1 MSRYLL
7 ICLALW
13 LSACATQPAAPL
25 YHQMDKQD
33 VALANQALAEA
44 LQTRPKS
51 QSLTW
56 FNSANRHSGSVTP
69 LRTFRHSNGLW
80 CRDYREQIYIGQ
92 VSQQWQDTACR
103 SKAGTGCR
111 CAADSSGNKKGG
123 WPWPPSFYCKCKL
136 AAIIPGDRADRPAP
150 TCG

>member
-44 LQTRPKS
+44 LQTRPKG

-56 FNSANRHSGSVTP
+56 FNSANRHTGSVTP

-80 CRDYREQIYIGQ
+80 CRDYREQLYIGQ
-92 VSQQWQDTACR
+92 ASQQWQDTACR
-103 SKAGTGCR
+103 SKAGHWLPLR
-111 CAADSSGNKKGG
+111 S
-123 WPWPPSFYCKCKL
+123 
-136 AAIIPGDRADRPAP
+136 
-150 TCG
+150 